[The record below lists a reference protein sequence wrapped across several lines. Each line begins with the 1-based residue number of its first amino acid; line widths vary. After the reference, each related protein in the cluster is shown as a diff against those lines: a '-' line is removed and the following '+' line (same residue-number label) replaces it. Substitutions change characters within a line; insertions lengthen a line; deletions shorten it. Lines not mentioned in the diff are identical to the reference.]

1 VVPRRGR
8 PLFQKLQV
16 MTGVIVVVAAS
27 VMVAWG
33 LRRYL
38 HKSPRFAVTSVVVDG
53 VKRLS
58 PQRVSRAAGI
68 AAGNNIFDID
78 EESAAAKVRVDPWVE
93 SAKVQK
99 ALPSTVHIRVVE
111 RDPRL
116 AANIDGKLFLVDGRG
131 LPFKEAEPGDPV
143 DFPIVTGLRAEELAR
158 DGESTSRK
166 LRTALELLA
175 DLDEER
181 VAERFPVQEVHIDDL
196 GQLTAIVGAEALSL
210 VFGEPPF
217 RAKVQKAARIFAELR
232 TRQAKAEV
240 LFLDNRAHPERVVVR
255 MRNERASKL
264 AQNAAK
270 DDAARKAT
278 P

>member
-1 VVPRRGR
+1 
-8 PLFQKLQV
+8 
-16 MTGVIVVVAAS
+16 VVVAAS

-38 HKSPRFAVTSVVVDG
+38 HKSPRFAVTNVVVDG

-68 AAGNNIFDID
+68 AAGHNIFDID

-131 LPFKEAEPGDPV
+131 LPFKAAEPGDPV
-143 DFPIVTGLRAEELAR
+143 DFPIVTGLRADELAR
-158 DGESTSRK
+158 DAESTSRK

-175 DLDEER
+175 ELDEER
-181 VAERFPVQEVHIDDL
+181 IAERFPVQEVHIDEL

-264 AQNAAK
+264 AQNPANG
-270 DDAARKAT
+270 DVSRKAT